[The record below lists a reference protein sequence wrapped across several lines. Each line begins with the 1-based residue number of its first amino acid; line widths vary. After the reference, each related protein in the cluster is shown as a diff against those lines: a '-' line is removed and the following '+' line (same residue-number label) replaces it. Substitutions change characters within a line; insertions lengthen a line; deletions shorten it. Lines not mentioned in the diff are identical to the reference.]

1 MQGKVTEVRSE
12 EDDMEVQFHSCCA
25 CCGVVSSCDLMTKLY
40 LQLYVVM
47 ATVNYLSLASIE
59 YIWLHCS

>member
-47 ATVNYLSLASIE
+47 ATVNHLSLAG
-59 YIWLHCS
+59 Y